1 MLCRISLKQIY
12 KELCLK
18 DKNIL
23 SRLMMLKGGF
33 VDILLVAIALSL
45 SVGIFG
51 SVSIELFDLATL
63 TVLIISLISVLLLV
77 IFLAHRIL
85 KGLER
90 TIRYKGSLVFR
101 ESELGLIPVEVPEY
115 EISEN
120 VTKYLMSAFSEN
132 PALKKIWDDNPI
144 ECIPTQKGKRELNS
158 NSLISQVIE
167 YVILDEL
174 SMHIEAYFAN
184 NGIDH
189 SVLKEHSREDLPDFL
204 FKNKFF
210 DLFTKPMNERTPFM
224 NHDENSPGRVVW
236 ASGEGGAI
244 FNHFELILPEGALLK
259 RANNGAIRIL
269 TKVFELSIRPRFEGY
284 GSVWPRQFEQL
295 YLGLAHFDE
304 THTYQFN
311 LDIEIK
317 FNQFSLLAGKGWE
330 YYGWADS
337 LLDKLESY
345 VDDEKFLENIGW
357 KTVYTSHLI
366 SENLRIMPNKS
377 SKKDAQKSSS
387 SS

>member
-1 MLCRISLKQIY
+1 M
-12 KELCLK
+12 K

-51 SVSIELFDLATL
+51 SVSIELFDLATPS
-63 TVLIISLISVLLLV
+63 VLIISLTSVLLLV
-77 IFLAHRIL
+77 MFLAHRIL
-85 KGLER
+85 NGLER
-90 TIRYKGSLVFR
+90 IIRYEGSLVFR
-101 ESELGLIPVEVPEY
+101 EGEQGLIPVEVPEY
-115 EISEN
+115 KISEK
-120 VTKYLMSAFSEN
+120 VTEYLLSAFSEN

-144 ECIPTQKGKRELNS
+144 ECMPSPKGKRELNS

-174 SMHIEAYFAN
+174 SMHIQGYFAK
-184 NGIDH
+184 NGIDQT
-189 SVLKEHSREDLPDFL
+189 VLKEHTREDLPDFL
-204 FKNKFF
+204 FKNKFY

-224 NHDENSPGRVVW
+224 NHDEDDDSPGKVVW

-244 FNHFELILPEGALLK
+244 FNHFELTLPEGASLK
-259 RANNGAIRIL
+259 RDNNGAIRIL
-269 TKVFELSIRPRFEGY
+269 TKVFELSLRPRFEGY

-295 YLGLAHFDE
+295 YLGFERFHE

-311 LDIEIK
+311 LDIEMK
-317 FNQFSLLAGKGWE
+317 FNQLSLLVGKGWE

-366 SENLRIMPNKS
+366 SENLPVMPNKS
-377 SKKDAQKSSS
+377 SKKDAQKSRAFS
-387 SS
+387 